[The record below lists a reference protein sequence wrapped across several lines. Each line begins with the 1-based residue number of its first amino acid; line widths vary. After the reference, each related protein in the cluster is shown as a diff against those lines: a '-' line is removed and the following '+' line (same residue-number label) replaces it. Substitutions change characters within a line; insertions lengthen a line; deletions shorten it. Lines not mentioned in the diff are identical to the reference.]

1 MLDNL
6 RYSNLASFA
15 FKAGENADEGVSKL
29 AEKSDIFENFENFD
43 FFSIFLFKIE
53 IKIIKKTLIK

>member
-6 RYSNLASFA
+6 RWSDPASFA
-15 FKAGENADEGVSKL
+15 FKASENADEGVSKL

-43 FFSIFLFKIE
+43 FLNF
-53 IKIIKKTLIK
+53 